1 MTCRRSRGYTYDE
14 LFRGAIGGSPDSQ
27 PDPSRSK
34 PMPPDF
40 LLRCTGCGREAVWDT
55 EAIPPVGAP
64 KIGHPVLWRCE
75 TCGGEQRHIV
85 AELCIIHEKLHH
97 EICLT
102 TEIDRCTVDR
112 VMAELCRYRKDTCE
126 AGIEK
131 RSRAAD
137 EVEDVAGATGV
148 AQELVLEIA
157 DAEAAWMRRRG
168 YGSEQPRSA
177 C

>member
-1 MTCRRSRGYTYDE
+1 
-14 LFRGAIGGSPDSQ
+14 
-27 PDPSRSK
+27 
-34 PMPPDF
+34 MPPDF

-85 AELCIIHEKLHH
+85 ADLCIIHDKLHH